1 MTDDPKPDSEEII
14 QRVLGP
20 YLDGGDP
27 AHVIRRGS
35 RRCVLLLDNSTAVL
49 AAALKDA
56 NFWAVRVPTGMSL
69 AAFETRDLA
78 LSGRILVTSD
88 TEAYIDDA
96 PVLDYGIIGL
106 DALGVMHAGEGYA
119 DNTTVKMLSRA
130 VTRHRLASRSPAGV
144 IMLVPEGE
152 HVVVGLE

>member
-1 MTDDPKPDSEEII
+1 M
-14 QRVLGP
+14 
-20 YLDGGDP
+20 
-27 AHVIRRGS
+27 
-35 RRCVLLLDNSTAVL
+35 LDNSTAVL

-130 VTRHRLASRSPAGV
+130 VTRHRLASRSPAWV